1 MPADLEPSQLELRP
15 GDLVEIDF
23 GQDPLK
29 PRRTVAVHLRYRD
42 RAPFSFDTVAQ
53 VETLL
58 ETQLLENGGIIPFI
72 LNRAANA
79 AA

>member
-1 MPADLEPSQLELRP
+1 
-15 GDLVEIDF
+15 V
-23 GQDPLK
+23 
-29 PRRTVAVHLRYRD
+29 TVHLRYRD